1 MRALGQLR
9 CDGQRETAE
18 HRSRWP
24 QRGISVLELDGA
36 CRVRGATCAIRI
48 AGVPWMTGPLGI
60 TMKVA
65 AVAFAPA
72 GARTTVDTAGDVDAL
87 RLDMSVGVN
96 TAVNE

>member
-1 MRALGQLR
+1 
-9 CDGQRETAE
+9 
-18 HRSRWP
+18 
-24 QRGISVLELDGA
+24 
-36 CRVRGATCAIRI
+36 
-48 AGVPWMTGPLGI
+48 MTGPLGI